1 MQISRRGGV
10 GGARDARGVLDPAG
24 RRRERRG
31 REVERAE
38 IHEKVRRRTRPRSRR
53 RWRRRRRERSRTG
66 RRWVPNLRA
75 GVRRAR
81 GVIRGRVSSPHGTT
95 IGGDASRGTREVPS
109 SPRCRTPPPLD
120 SRARDRLCTLASP
133 RTSPGASGVLSPRAC
148 GIGAARSGFVSRLVR
163 AFAPR
168 PPSSPTRTA
177 CTSSSRGVSASRP
190 KTPRTTT
197 RRTRDLDS
205 ATAETRDDR
214 ISRRDFSARAKPSE
228 KTPRCA
234 ADDSIAEHI
243 GRSIAARVPRP
254 VVSSRRR
261 RTTRRTG
268 VARFATRRFC
278 GFPRQDWTRWRRR
291 RHARSCRWRGARARV
306 RTPSD
311 RT

>member
-31 REVERAE
+31 REVERTE

-75 GVRRAR
+75 GVCRAR

-95 IGGDASRGTREVPS
+95 IVGDASRGTR
-109 SPRCRTPPPLD
+109 RCRRRRVAALRRRSTRALATVSVRSRRRAHRPAPP
-120 SRARDRLCTLASP
+120 RF
-133 RTSPGASGVLSPRAC
+133 SPRARV
-148 GIGAARSGFVSRLVR
+148 GSVR
-163 AFAPR
+163 R
-168 PPSSPTRTA
+168 GVD
-177 CTSSSRGVSASRP
+177 SSRGWCAPSPRDLRRRRPGRRVRRRHGVSPRRVRKRRARRSDGRGTRIRRRRKRETIGFLGAISRP
-190 KTPRTTT
+190 
-197 RRTRDLDS
+197 
-205 ATAETRDDR
+205 
-214 ISRRDFSARAKPSE
+214 
-228 KTPRCA
+228 
-234 ADDSIAEHI
+234 
-243 GRSIAARVPRP
+243 GR
-254 VVSSRRR
+254 SRRR
-261 RTTRRTG
+261 RRRAARRTIRSRNTSDVRSRHAFRAPSSLRVVVG
-268 VARFATRRFC
+268 RRDAPVSRGSRHA
-278 GFPRQDWTRWRRR
+278 GFVDSRVRDWTRWRRR